1 MQKPIL
7 YEGDWRARQANRKT
21 NASTALTRLRY
32 TERGRGGECMRGIQN
47 RNERERK
54 YATILRAITSI
65 AVWKRLNDTSTKLE
79 KQNKNSTN
87 EKETTTQKQMNTN
100 NSEWVKA
107 SSEYGEQKSS
117 SSSSSVEQQC

>member
-117 SSSSSVEQQC
+117 SSSVEQQC

>member
-1 MQKPIL
+1 
-7 YEGDWRARQANRKT
+7 
-21 NASTALTRLRY
+21 
-32 TERGRGGECMRGIQN
+32 MRGIQN

-87 EKETTTQKQMNTN
+87 EKETTTQKQINTN

-117 SSSSSVEQQC
+117 SSVEQQC

>member
-65 AVWKRLNDTSTKLE
+65 AV
-79 KQNKNSTN
+79 
-87 EKETTTQKQMNTN
+87 
-100 NSEWVKA
+100 
-107 SSEYGEQKSS
+107 
-117 SSSSSVEQQC
+117 

>member
-87 EKETTTQKQMNTN
+87 EKETTTQKQINTN

>member
-87 EKETTTQKQMNTN
+87 EKETTTQKQINTN

-117 SSSSSVEQQC
+117 SSSSVEQQC

>member
-87 EKETTTQKQMNTN
+87 EKETTTQKQINTN

-117 SSSSSVEQQC
+117 SSSVEQQC

>member
-87 EKETTTQKQMNTN
+87 EKETTTQKQINTN

-117 SSSSSVEQQC
+117 SSSNSVEQQC

>member
-117 SSSSSVEQQC
+117 SSSNSVEQQC

>member
-65 AVWKRLNDTSTKLE
+65 AVWKRLNDTSTKLG

-87 EKETTTQKQMNTN
+87 EKETTTQKQINTN

>member
-32 TERGRGGECMRGIQN
+32 TERGQGGECMRGIQN

-87 EKETTTQKQMNTN
+87 EKETTTQKQINTN

-117 SSSSSVEQQC
+117 SSSVEQQC